1 LLFTWFTVDGCY
13 ALYRHVVDP
22 AALALMRA
30 SNAPASLAL
39 YGLCGLIWLYRGSL
53 RELVANV
60 ADEVTGLRRSA
71 RRDARHL
78 HAPSRGRHLS
88 VMTPSRRGPRLAPVT
103 TLNAAMP
110 ASFLLLLAAQ
120 FTSALAD
127 NALLIVTIDLLQQ
140 RAMPAWLAPMLKVAF
155 IAAYVVLAPFVGPLA
170 DSFPK
175 ARLMAWMNAVKIGG
189 VAALIVGVHPVAA
202 FLVVGLGAAA
212 YAPAKY
218 GLATELVRPDQLV
231 AANAWIETAAV
242 CAVLLGTGLGGF
254 LVSPWLLAHAGQV
267 VSDAFDPVLPS
278 LLILLGVYL
287 LAGALNLGVPDS
299 GVRHAIASLHP
310 RAMLRDFAQ
319 SNRKLWRDPQG
330 GLSLAVT
337 TIFWGVG
344 ATLQFAVL
352 RWARERM
359 HLSLDRAAF
368 VQAAVAVGVIA
379 GAVAAGR
386 WVPLRHATRM
396 LHAGVL
402 FGVLM
407 IVVPFI
413 DSLDLAV
420 AVLVA
425 VGAVG
430 GLMVVPLNALL
441 QDRGNALLSAGRSI
455 AVQGGNENASVLAC
469 LGVYS
474 ALVAFDVPLAVLMA
488 GLGVCV
494 AVALA
499 AIILRQHLL
508 QRAPQ
513 RRPSSP
519 EGAWPRPGPDP
530 AP

>member
-1 LLFTWFTVDGCY
+1 
-13 ALYRHVVDP
+13 
-22 AALALMRA
+22 
-30 SNAPASLAL
+30 
-39 YGLCGLIWLYRGSL
+39 
-53 RELVANV
+53 
-60 ADEVTGLRRSA
+60 
-71 RRDARHL
+71 
-78 HAPSRGRHLS
+78 
-88 VMTPSRRGPRLAPVT
+88 
-103 TLNAAMP
+103 MP

-120 FTSALAD
+120 FMSALAD

-155 IAAYVVLAPFVGPLA
+155 IAAYVLLAPFVGPLA
-170 DSFPK
+170 DAFCR
-175 ARLMAWMNAVKIGG
+175 ARLMAWMNAVKIAG
-189 VAALIVGVHPVAA
+189 VLALIAGVHPVTA

-218 GLATELVRPDQLV
+218 GLATELVRSDQLV

-254 LVSPWLLAHAGQV
+254 LVSPWLLSHASHV
-267 VSDAFDPVLPS
+267 VFDAFDPVLPS

-287 LAGALNLGVPDS
+287 VAGALNLGVPDS
-299 GVRHAIASLHP
+299 GVRHDVGSLHP
-310 RAMLRDFAQ
+310 RAMLRDFAR
-319 SNRKLWRDPQG
+319 SNRRLWRDPDG

-352 RWARERM
+352 RWARECM

-386 WVPLRHATRM
+386 WVPLVHAKRM
-396 LHAGVL
+396 LLAGVL

-407 IVVPFI
+407 IAVPFFTQLNI
-413 DSLDLAV
+413 AV
-420 AVLVA
+420 AVLVV

-455 AVQGGNENASVLAC
+455 AVQGGNENASVLVC

-474 ALVAFDVPLAVLMA
+474 GLVALDVPLAALMV

-499 AIILRQHLL
+499 AMMLRLRSRERQALV
-508 QRAPQ
+508 QTDEWRA
-513 RRPSSP
+513 
-519 EGAWPRPGPDP
+519 GAN
-530 AP
+530 A